1 MCREAQTA
9 ATLQKHTNT
18 HKTVV
23 ATKTSKTADQ
33 IYATGLCGQHKP
45 VKPCAVSQPPATQRA
60 EYITAVTS
68 QPEREMK

>member
-9 ATLQKHTNT
+9 ATLQKH
-18 HKTVV
+18 TVV